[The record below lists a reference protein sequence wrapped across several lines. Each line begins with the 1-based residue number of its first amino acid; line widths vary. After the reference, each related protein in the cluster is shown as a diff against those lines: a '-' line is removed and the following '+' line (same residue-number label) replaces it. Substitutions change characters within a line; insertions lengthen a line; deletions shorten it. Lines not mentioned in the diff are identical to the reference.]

1 MIETRLTRQFGLSV
15 PVVLAPMARVA
26 GGRLA
31 AAVSRAGGLGLIGG
45 GYCDAAWIAEQM
57 DLLRDHA
64 GRAPFGVGL
73 ITWALDAVPEVLG
86 QVLAQGPQAV
96 FLSFGDPRPHADAI
110 HAAGARLICQ
120 VQDMTGARQALAAGA
135 DVIVAQGAEA
145 GGHGAGHGRG
155 RATMTLVPEVVD
167 LVAAE
172 RPEVLVLAAGGIT
185 DGRGLAAAL
194 MLGADGVVCGTR
206 FWAAAEAL
214 VPEGQAR
221 AALAVDGDATFRS
234 SLVDVARG
242 LDWPAPYDLRGM
254 RNAFS
259 AQWEGRLEALAADP
273 AARAA
278 WAEAAANGDAGI
290 AAPIVGEGIGLIRD
304 APGAAQIMA
313 RMAQEAAQRLG
324 HGARP
329 VGT

>member
-167 LVAAE
+167 LVAA
-172 RPEVLVLAAGGIT
+172 
-185 DGRGLAAAL
+185 
-194 MLGADGVVCGTR
+194 
-206 FWAAAEAL
+206 
-214 VPEGQAR
+214 
-221 AALAVDGDATFRS
+221 FRS